1 MYLYIKGTVQ
11 GEWGVMYLYIK
22 GTVQGERGHDLYIKG
37 TMQVRGH
44 VFVH

>member
-22 GTVQGERGHDLYIKG
+22 GTVQWEW
-37 TMQVRGH
+37 
-44 VFVH
+44 

>member
-22 GTVQGERGHDLYIKG
+22 GNVQGECL
-37 TMQVRGH
+37 
-44 VFVH
+44 VH